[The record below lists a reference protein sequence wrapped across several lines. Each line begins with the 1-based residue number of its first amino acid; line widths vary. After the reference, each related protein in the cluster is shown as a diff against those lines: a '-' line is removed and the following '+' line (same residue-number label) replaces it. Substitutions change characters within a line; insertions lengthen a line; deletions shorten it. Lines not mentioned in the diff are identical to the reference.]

1 MSDEHKNDAN
11 QSGTFYNGK
20 GLIRRKS
27 KNLLELNSEGV
38 VFQYLRGNGFVVN
51 SGKLISD
58 ENGVPD
64 FMVEKDGEKFWV
76 EVKRDTFS
84 LSNSQV
90 NWIIN
95 HTGEKTYLAAVSGKF
110 VSFYELQL
118 IEAKL

>member
-64 FMVEKDGEKFWV
+64 FMV
-76 EVKRDTFS
+76 
-84 LSNSQV
+84 
-90 NWIIN
+90 
-95 HTGEKTYLAAVSGKF
+95 
-110 VSFYELQL
+110 
-118 IEAKL
+118 